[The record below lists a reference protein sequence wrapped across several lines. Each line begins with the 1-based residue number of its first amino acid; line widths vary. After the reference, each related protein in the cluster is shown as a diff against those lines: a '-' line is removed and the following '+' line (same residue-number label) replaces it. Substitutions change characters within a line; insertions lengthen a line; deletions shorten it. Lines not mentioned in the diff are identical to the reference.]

1 MRPLFKGSAI
11 CLGFLM
17 FALVLVAPPA
27 THADEWNLMTRF
39 TVNHPFEIPGMTLQ
53 PNTPYVI
60 RLHDSPST
68 RNVVQ
73 VLNDDE
79 TKMLTMF
86 MAVSDER
93 LEPADRTVFSFI
105 ETEPGYPLPI
115 KEWFYPGRLNGLEF
129 IYPKEQALEIARH
142 AKEPILAAESV
153 NLHDLSAI
161 KVEAIGPIRETAS
174 PTTATAENVTKSE
187 LPPVEEAKPT
197 PAPEPEPAP
206 PVVEEQPQ
214 PTEEAPAIAENT
226 QPEPPA
232 VAPVE
237 PAQQPAP
244 EAPSTTEPTNTR
256 ELPRT
261 AGELPLIALIG
272 LLCLG
277 AGLGLKVLKAKS

>member
-17 FALVLVAPPA
+17 LALVLVAPPA

-39 TVNHPFEIPGMTLQ
+39 TVNHAFEIPGMTLQ
-53 PNTPYVI
+53 PNTRYVI

-79 TKMLTMF
+79 TKMLTQF
-86 MAVSDER
+86 IAVSDER
-93 LEPADRTVFSFI
+93 LEPADRTVFTFI

-129 IYPKEQALEIARH
+129 IYPREQALEIARH

-161 KVEAIGPIRETAS
+161 KVEAIGPIRELPPA
-174 PTTATAENVTKSE
+174 TTATAENVTKAE
-187 LPPVEEAKPT
+187 LPPVQEAKPT

-226 QPEPPA
+226 QPEPEAPA
-232 VAPVE
+232 AAPAE
-237 PAQQPAP
+237 PEQQPAP
-244 EAPSTTEPTNTR
+244 TEQTENR

-261 AGELPLIALIG
+261 AGELPLMALIG

-277 AGLGLKVLKAKS
+277 AGLGLRVLKAKS

>member
-1 MRPLFKGSAI
+1 MRPLFKGPAI

-17 FALVLVAPPA
+17 LALVFVAPPA

-60 RLHDSPST
+60 RLHDSSST

-129 IYPKEQALEIARH
+129 IYPKEQALAIARH

-161 KVEAIGPIRETAS
+161 KVEAIGPIREA
-174 PTTATAENVTKSE
+174 PPATTATAENVTKAE
-187 LPPVEEAKPT
+187 LPPVEEAKPA

-226 QPEPPA
+226 QPEPEAPA
-232 VAPVE
+232 AAPAE
-237 PAQQPAP
+237 PEQQPAP
-244 EAPSTTEPTNTR
+244 TEQTENR

>member
-1 MRPLFKGSAI
+1 MRPLVKGPAI

-17 FALVLVAPPA
+17 LALMFVAPPA
-27 THADEWNLMTRF
+27 TQADEWNLMTRF

-79 TKMLTMF
+79 TKLLTMF

-93 LEPADRTVFSFI
+93 LEPADRTVFTFI
-105 ETEPGYPLPI
+105 ETEPGFPLPI

-161 KVEAIGPIRETAS
+161 KVEAIGPIRELS
-174 PTTATAENVTKSE
+174 PATATATNVTKSE
-187 LPPVEEAKPT
+187 LPPVEEAKPA

-206 PVVEEQPQ
+206 PVAEAQPQ

-226 QPEPPA
+226 QPQPEAPAAAPAEP
-232 VAPVE
+232 E
-237 PAQQPAP
+237 QQPAP
-244 EAPSTTEPTNTR
+244 AAPTEQAENK

-272 LLCLG
+272 LMCLG

>member
-17 FALVLVAPPA
+17 LALVLVAPPA

-53 PNTPYVI
+53 PNTRYVI

-79 TKMLTMF
+79 TKMLAMF

-93 LEPADRTVFSFI
+93 LEPADRTVFTFI

-115 KEWFYPGRLNGLEF
+115 REWFYPGRLNGLEF

-142 AKEPILAAESV
+142 AKEPILAADSA
-153 NLHDLSAI
+153 NLHNLSAI
-161 KVEAIGPIRETAS
+161 KVEAIGPIREA
-174 PTTATAENVTKSE
+174 PPATTATAQNVTKAE
-187 LPPVEEAKPT
+187 LPPVEEAKPA

-206 PVVEEQPQ
+206 PVAEEQPQ

-226 QPEPPA
+226 QPEPEQPA
-232 VAPVE
+232 AAPAE
-237 PAQQPAP
+237 PEQQPAP
-244 EAPSTTEPTNTR
+244 AATEETR

-272 LLCLG
+272 ALCLG
-277 AGLGLKVLKAKS
+277 AGLGFKVLKAKS

>member
-1 MRPLFKGSAI
+1 
-11 CLGFLM
+11 
-17 FALVLVAPPA
+17 
-27 THADEWNLMTRF
+27 
-39 TVNHPFEIPGMTLQ
+39 MTL
-53 PNTPYVI
+53 I
-60 RLHDSPST
+60 GRRRLLARELQTALRLAGFSKRIDLIDSE
-68 RNVVQ
+68 RRRQ
-73 VLNDDE
+73 QAL
-79 TKMLTMF
+79 
-86 MAVSDER
+86 SDER
-93 LEPADRTVFSFI
+93 LEPADRTVFTFI

-129 IYPKEQALEIARH
+129 IYPREQALEIARH

-161 KVEAIGPIRETAS
+161 KVEAIGPIREA
-174 PTTATAENVTKSE
+174 PPATTATAENVTKAE
-187 LPPVEEAKPT
+187 LPPVEEAKPA

-226 QPEPPA
+226 QPEPEAPA
-232 VAPVE
+232 AAPAE
-237 PAQQPAP
+237 PEQQPAP
-244 EAPSTTEPTNTR
+244 TEQTENR

-272 LLCLG
+272 ALCLG

>member
-1 MRPLFKGSAI
+1 M
-11 CLGFLM
+11 
-17 FALVLVAPPA
+17 LVLVLAAPPA

-39 TVNHPFEIPGMTLQ
+39 TVNHPFEIPGLTLQ
-53 PNTPYVI
+53 PYTPYVI
-60 RLHDSPST
+60 RLLDSQSN

-86 MAVSDER
+86 MAISDER

-115 KEWFYPGRLNGLEF
+115 REWFYPGRLIGREF
-129 IYPKEQALEIARH
+129 VYPKEQALEIARH

-161 KVEAIGPIRETAS
+161 KVEAIGPIREAPL

-206 PVVEEQPQ
+206 PVAEEQPQ

-226 QPEPPA
+226 QPAPEPPA
-232 VAPVE
+232 AAPAE
-237 PAQQPAP
+237 PEQQPAP
-244 EAPSTTEPTNTR
+244 EAPSTTEQADNR
-256 ELPRT
+256 ELPLT

-272 LLCLG
+272 
-277 AGLGLKVLKAKS
+277 AASR

>member
-1 MRPLFKGSAI
+1 MRPLFKGSAV

-17 FALVLVAPPA
+17 VAFVLMAPPP
-27 THADEWNLMTRF
+27 TQADEWNLMTRF

-60 RLHDSPST
+60 RLYDSPST

-79 TKMLTMF
+79 TKMLTQF

-93 LEPADRTVFSFI
+93 LEPADRTVFTFI
-105 ETEPGYPLPI
+105 ETESGYPLPI

-129 IYPKEQALEIARH
+129 IYPKEQALDIARH
-142 AKEPILAAESV
+142 AKEPILSAESV

-161 KVEAIGPIRETAS
+161 KVEAIGPIREA
-174 PTTATAENVTKSE
+174 PPATTATAEVTKSE
-187 LPPVEEAKPT
+187 LPPVEEAKPA

-226 QPEPPA
+226 QPEPEPPA

-237 PAQQPAP
+237 PEQQPAP
-244 EAPSTTEPTNTR
+244 APSTSEQTENR

-261 AGELPLIALIG
+261 AGELPLVALIG

-277 AGLGLKVLKAKS
+277 AGLGLRVLKAKS

>member
-1 MRPLFKGSAI
+1 MRPLFKGPAI

-17 FALVLVAPPA
+17 LALVFVAPPA

-93 LEPADRTVFSFI
+93 LEPADKTVFSFI

-129 IYPKEQALEIARH
+129 IYPKEQALAQ
-142 AKEPILAAESV
+142 
-153 NLHDLSAI
+153 
-161 KVEAIGPIRETAS
+161 
-174 PTTATAENVTKSE
+174 
-187 LPPVEEAKPT
+187 
-197 PAPEPEPAP
+197 APEPALLPRPAAALP
-206 PVVEEQPQ
+206 LSHSRPLRLLPVVPRGSGRS
-214 PTEEAPAIAENT
+214 
-226 QPEPPA
+226 PP
-232 VAPVE
+232 PL
-237 PAQQPAP
+237 
-244 EAPSTTEPTNTR
+244 SLTDR
-256 ELPRT
+256 ED
-261 AGELPLIALIG
+261 
-272 LLCLG
+272 
-277 AGLGLKVLKAKS
+277 